1 VKTRVYL
8 ATSLALLLGGAGFA
22 LERGMALA
30 ATREARATAF
40 AELEDALALAARHPG
55 AFGTTAPEQ
64 AGLKALAQDLATKRG
79 LAIGFLSES
88 ERENERHVAVRL
100 VHPAHRNLVLFL
112 GDLEARAGRVRE
124 IHVRPSTS
132 KADHYEEAEIV
143 VARVSE

>member
-1 VKTRVYL
+1 
-8 ATSLALLLGGAGFA
+8 
-22 LERGMALA
+22 
-30 ATREARATAF
+30 
-40 AELEDALALAARHPG
+40 
-55 AFGTTAPEQ
+55 
-64 AGLKALAQDLATKRG
+64 
-79 LAIGFLSES
+79 
-88 ERENERHVAVRL
+88 VRL